1 MLSLSRLAYDME
13 SLISPLLATLLL
25 AATSYHSLFL
35 GTVLGFSCS
44 AVLVSVTEFPESMAP
59 GNTKFF
65 HRFTGGV
72 QAFWAR
78 PELRS
83 LKALNLV
90 VAATTAMVIVN
101 TVVLVQGG
109 HGRSQTH
116 SALLLGAYG
125 AGSMMVALTVPGL
138 LDRFP
143 DRRVMLCGADCLPL
157 LLLAA
162 SGTIHWGR
170 GTSQWIALM
179 ATWLLIG
186 AAIATILTPSSW
198 LLRRNST
205 EQNRPG
211 IFAAQIS
218 LSHACF
224 LITYPLAGATG
235 AVLGLAET
243 ALVLVTIGL
252 LGSVLAVFSWRS
264 GIEPCTLDA
273 STGIS

>member
-83 LKALNLV
+83 LMALNLV

-109 HGRSQTH
+109 LGRSQTH

-143 DRRVMLCGADCLPL
+143 DRRVMLCGAGCLPL
-157 LLLAA
+157 LLLAT
-162 SGTIHWGR
+162 SGTIHWGQ

-186 AAIATILTPSSW
+186 AAIATILTPSSR

-211 IFAAQIS
+211 IFAAQFS

-224 LITYPLAGATG
+224 LITYHLAGATG